1 MILKYSSS
9 LLFPL
14 FSGVLL
20 VLTSPMFDVW
30 QLMMVA
36 LIPYFLF
43 VLASERVVK
52 IIFGTLLF
60 AVPYC
65 LAEGAPFFHLA
76 GTWWTKG
83 STILGMPSMVAYPVG
98 IFTIALAAALFYFVP
113 IITYA
118 PLRRKGIFSP
128 LIFSLSFALADYLR
142 AMILFGGYTFGTMGY
157 ALIKTTY
164 LKHVAAVT
172 SVFGLTFVAALFSS
186 WCALLLYR
194 FFSLQGNI
202 FVRIRSIASSR
213 WERRETLLVVL
224 AFLSMFVFGAVREI
238 KGVPSVPPMR
248 VAVIASTI
256 KTEKSI
262 SEESYWLY
270 RNLLLRSLA
279 KEPDLI
285 VLPENVFPYF
295 IIDEHTGSIVE
306 HPIVMIPQA
315 EALLGDFVALSKA
328 HASTTFVVP
337 THTQRDKDTFNSI
350 LIYQGGNI
358 VGTYHKRYPVPFT
371 EYAPLG
377 LKLSLF
383 EYISR
388 GEPRQTL
395 MINGAAF
402 DSAICSEIDHIPFRT
417 YGAAF
422 ILSPSNDSALNG
434 HEVIEMHD
442 RNARMRALESGAYM
456 FRSTRGGISS
466 VIDPYGRPLASL
478 QNMNDVIV
486 VDVH

>member
-1 MILKYSSS
+1 
-9 LLFPL
+9 
-14 FSGVLL
+14 
-20 VLTSPMFDVW
+20 MFDVW

-43 VLASERVVK
+43 VLVTVRMMK
-52 IIFGTLLF
+52 IMVGTLLF

-98 IFTIALAAALFYFVP
+98 IFTIALLAALFYLVP
-113 IITYA
+113 VIAHA
-118 PLRRKGIFSP
+118 PLRRKGRFSP
-128 LIFSLSFALADYLR
+128 IVFALSFALADYLR

-172 SVFGLTFVAALFSS
+172 SVFGLTFVAVLFSS

-194 FFSLQGNI
+194 FLSQQGNI
-202 FVRIRSIASSR
+202 FVRVRSMADTK
-213 WERRETLLVVL
+213 WEKRETSLVVL
-224 AFLSMFVFGAVREI
+224 VFLSVFIFGVYREI
-238 KGVPSVPPMR
+238 KGPPSVPPMR

-256 KTEKSI
+256 RTEKSI
-262 SEESYWLY
+262 SEESYWMY
-270 RNLLLRSLA
+270 RDLLLRALA

-306 HPIVMIPQA
+306 RPIVMIPQA
-315 EALLGDFVALSKA
+315 EVLLNDFTILTKT

-337 THTQRDKDTFNSI
+337 THTMRDKETYNSI
-350 LIYQGGNI
+350 LIYRAGNI

-383 EYISR
+383 EYISK
-388 GEPRQTL
+388 GDPQQPL
-395 MINGAAF
+395 MIKGAAF
-402 DSAICSEIDHIPFRT
+402 DSAICSEIDHVPFRT

-456 FRSTRGGISS
+456 LRLTRGGISS
-466 VIDPYGRPLASL
+466 VIDSYGHPIASL
-478 QNMNDVIV
+478 QDTNDVII